1 MRFEC
6 GMVALYQAEATFEAF
21 PGVSIDDVFLY
32 PNGMAAIWNWH
43 TLLTATIGSKFDL
56 DTLKIAHIK

>member
-1 MRFEC
+1 MRYAGIFA
-6 GMVALYQAEATFEAF
+6 GGGNIGGV
-21 PGVSIDDVFLY
+21 PGLSIDDAFLY
-32 PNGMAAIWNWH
+32 PNGMAAIWNCH

>member
-6 GMVALYQAEATFEAF
+6 GMLAFFQAEATLEAF
-21 PGVSIDDVFLY
+21 HGTIDDVFLY
-32 PNGMAAIWNWH
+32 PNRVAAIWNCH

-56 DTLKIAHIK
+56 DTLKFARIK